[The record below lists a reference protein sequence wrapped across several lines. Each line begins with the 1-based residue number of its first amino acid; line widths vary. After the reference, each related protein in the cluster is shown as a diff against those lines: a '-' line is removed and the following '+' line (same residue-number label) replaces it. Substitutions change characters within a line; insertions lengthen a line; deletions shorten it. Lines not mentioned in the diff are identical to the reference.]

1 MPTSTLTSRG
11 RITIPKSIRDALC
24 LRPGDRV
31 EFALEGNQVVLRRPG
46 ADGTELDGMLDRSN
60 REPVSIEEMEK
71 AIEDAAG

>member
-1 MPTSTLTSRG
+1 MPTSALRYCG

-31 EFALEGNQVVLRRPG
+31 EFILEGGQVVLRLAG